1 MIGKNL
7 CGTGPFKLVE
17 FSFDER
23 AVLEANDDYWLGRPN
38 PLADVNVRKAL
49 AMAADWDAIRAALY
63 QYNDAVPGYLPIPFG
78 SWAYDASQESLAPS
92 YDIEQA
98 MQLMADA
105 GYAGGFD
112 ISMYVTNQQAR
123 VDLAT
128 MLQAYWSALGVNLT
142 PVIGEWGSYS
152 DAVCGGKADTYAM
165 SWSWYPDPYFFL
177 NNLFASNQT
186 TAIGNGAGY
195 VNAEV
200 DDLLLKAVQ
209 TTDQDERAKYYQ
221 QVIEIAMKDYVGV
234 YYAVPNLYYAVN
246 PRVHGFVQRPDSTL
260 RFVTPD
266 RNTWVD

>member
-1 MIGKNL
+1 MIVNGQQETLETPISVTELIEQHRNDL
-7 CGTGPFKLVE
+7 KLKA
-17 FSFDER
+17 SQIDADFD
-23 AVLEANDDYWLGRPN
+23 
-38 PLADVNVRKAL
+38 
-49 AMAADWDAIRAALY
+49 IS
-63 QYNDAVPGYLPIPFG
+63 VPGYLPIPFG